1 MVTFDLANL
10 VPPLVSAPIAAAP
23 IAAAAFALMKND
35 VTLMKNDV
43 MQITTTR
50 PDADANITIEIPN
63 TTLTNCPNCGAPL
76 RGKKK
81 RCEYCATE
89 F

>member
-1 MVTFDLANL
+1 MVGFGNGYRLEYQGEPVDSLTCVTPAMM
-10 VPPLVSAPIAAAP
+10 AGAT
-23 IAAAAFALMKND
+23 
-35 VTLMKNDV
+35 VTLTMPDVSWVAND
-43 MQITTTR
+43 
-50 PDADANITIEIPN
+50 IPR

-76 RGKKK
+76 RGKKE

>member
-1 MVTFDLANL
+1 MVGFGNGYRLGYCGEPVNANYIIPEMMTRGTL
-10 VPPLVSAPIAAAP
+10 TISD
-23 IAAAAFALMKND
+23 FAYF
-35 VTLMKNDV
+35 V
-43 MQITTTR
+43 
-50 PDADANITIEIPN
+50 ADDSPR
-63 TTLTNCPNCGAPL
+63 TTLTNCTNCGAPL

>member
-1 MVTFDLANL
+1 MVTFDLADL
-10 VPPLVSAPIAAAP
+10 VPPLVSAPIAAA
-23 IAAAAFALMKND
+23 AFA
-35 VTLMKNDV
+35 LMKNDV

-50 PDADANITIEIPN
+50 PDAGADITIEIPN